1 MDDLHRYDAILHLP
15 HHVSQAHPRM
25 SRLERAAQFSP
36 FAALTGYEDAV
47 QETARLTDC
56 QRELAE
62 DEKALLEHR
71 LKQVQAALD
80 AGQTPVAAITWF
92 RPDTKKQGGAY
103 VTTKAAVKRIDELE
117 RAVVLTN
124 GERIAVEAIV
134 GIEET
139 TRPEPAEE
147 A

>member
-47 QETARLTDC
+47 RETARLTDS

-62 DEKALLEHR
+62 DEKALLERR
-71 LKQVQAALD
+71 LQQMQAQLD
-80 AGQTPVAAITWF
+80 RGETPTVSITWF
-92 RPDTKKQGGAY
+92 RPDEKKSGGAY
-103 VTTKAAVKRIDELE
+103 VTAEAAVKRIDALE
-117 RAVVLTN
+117 QAVVLTS
-124 GERIAVEAIV
+124 GEKIAVEAIIQ
-134 GIEET
+134 IELTEKPIT
-139 TRPEPAEE
+139 DN
-147 A
+147 

>member
-1 MDDLHRYDAILHLP
+1 MDDLHRYDAIINLP
-15 HHVSQAHPRM
+15 HHVSQTHPPM

-36 FAALTGYEDAV
+36 FAALTGYEDAAR
-47 QETARLTDC
+47 ETARLTDS

-62 DEKALLEHR
+62 DEKLLLERR
-71 LKQVQAALD
+71 LQQIQAQLE
-80 AGQTPVAAITWF
+80 AGRIPAVSVTWF

-103 VTTKAAVKRIDELE
+103 VTTEAAVKRIDELE

-124 GERIAVEAIV
+124 GDKIAVEAII
-134 GIEET
+134 GIEWT
-139 TRPEPAEE
+139 TRPEQEE

>member
-1 MDDLHRYDAILHLP
+1 
-15 HHVSQAHPRM
+15 M

-47 QETARLTDC
+47 RETARLTDS
-56 QRELAE
+56 QTELAE

-71 LKQVQAALD
+71 LKQAQAALD

-92 RPDTKKQGGAY
+92 RPDAKKQGGAY
-103 VTTKAAVKRIDELE
+103 VTTRAAVKKIDTFEQ
-117 RAVVLTN
+117 AVVLTS
-124 GERIAVEAIV
+124 GEKIAVEAII
-134 GIEET
+134 GIELT
-139 TRPEPAEE
+139 TMPELTEE

>member
-1 MDDLHRYDAILHLP
+1 MDDLHRYDAIINLP
-15 HHVSQAHPRM
+15 HHVSQTRPQM

-47 QETARLTDC
+47 RETARLTDS

-62 DEKALLEHR
+62 DEKLLLER
-71 LKQVQAALD
+71 RIQQMQAQLD
-80 AGQTPVAAITWF
+80 SGETPAVSITWF
-92 RPDTKKQGGAY
+92 RPDEKKSGGVY
-103 VTTKAAVKRIDELE
+103 VTTEATVKRIDELE

-124 GERIAVEAIV
+124 GEKIAVEAII
-134 GIEET
+134 GIEWT
-139 TRPEPAEE
+139 VRPEPAEE